1 MTTFNAQILKT
12 PEGMQA
18 WDREKAQAWQA
29 INYTGKID
37 FGSHA
42 VRQILEHDPE
52 LSLTPER
59 VKEAMV
65 FYTFKQRSLQVMSTG
80 NDWFAQQAKLLR
92 SGSSLH
98 PGAYI
103 D

>member
-1 MTTFNAQILKT
+1 MATFNAQILKT

-18 WDREKAQAWQA
+18 WDKEKTQAWQT
-29 INYTGKID
+29 IRYTGKIE
-37 FGSHA
+37 FGSHT
-42 VRQILEHDPE
+42 VQQILDHDPA
-52 LSLTPER
+52 LNLTPER

-65 FYTFKQRSLQVMSTG
+65 FYTFKLKELQVMST
-80 NDWFAQQAKLLR
+80 DDRWFAVQSQLLQ
-92 SGSSLH
+92 SDSALH